1 MTVGTKVHQALASL
15 RSLEGQFETFALDTQ
30 DQQAKQMYN
39 QCRQQLAR
47 ISQQLAQRVNYIEQQ
62 EPTYK
67 ISTTTSAGGAQSKA
81 NQGNQSNQGNQQ
93 NFSAMTT
100 TTGMTSDGMPTGAAS
115 MNPMTNQLS
124 QTTFGTGRSLGSTAS
139 TGATGQ
145 GNWSSP
151 TNNTGGKKATKKK

>member
-15 RSLEGQFETFALDTQ
+15 RNLEGQFEMFALDTE

-39 QCRQQLAR
+39 QCRQQLAQ
-47 ISQQLAQRVNYIEQQ
+47 ISQQLASRVNYMEQE

-67 ISTTTSAGGAQSKA
+67 ISSSTSGTGGA
-81 NQGNQSNQGNQQ
+81 QGNQQ
-93 NFSAMTT
+93 T
-100 TTGMTSDGMPTGAAS
+100 TTGMTSGGMMTGAAS
-115 MNPMTNQLS
+115 MTDMTRPLS
-124 QTTFGTGRSLGSTAS
+124 QTTFGTDRSTGSTAS

-151 TNNTGGKKATKKK
+151 TSNTGGTKSTKKK